1 MSESLEEFYKN
12 LLDIT
17 DPWEVTSIKRDSK
30 SREVT
35 AIVALKAGL
44 PLLCPICGMVAKL
57 HDHRFRRWRHLDS
70 CNHKTIVEA
79 DIPRVECTEH
89 GIKQVAV
96 TWAVKGSRFT
106 AEFESTVLL
115 WLKGDPISTVAEN
128 FRLSWDEVDGIMSRA
143 VKRGLAR
150 RDTTSPKNIGIDE
163 TSFQKH
169 HQYVTVI
176 LDKDTDTVIDILD
189 DRKAVTLKNWLQIQ
203 QKSDFSELQSIT
215 MDMWDPFINAVK
227 KSFQD
232 AEKLIAFDRF
242 HVSQHFGKALD
253 KIRAEEHRS
262 FINGEAKSPLVRS
275 KYQWLINSHRID
287 NRSTRRKEFMPLTR
301 MNLKTARAWRI
312 KEAATSLWDY
322 SYMGAAE
329 RNWKRLLGW
338 ISRCRLKPMIAVGNM
353 VRRYFWG
360 ILNAIR
366 LKENNSMLE
375 AKNACIQR
383 IKKIACGFRNRKRF
397 KNAILFHLGG
407 LDLQPFPTR

>member
-1 MSESLEEFYKN
+1 MSESLEEFYTN
-12 LLDIT
+12 LLGIT
-17 DPWEVTSIKRDSK
+17 DPWEVASIKRDSS

-35 AIVALKAGL
+35 AIVSLKVGI
-44 PLLCPICGMVAKL
+44 PLLCPICGSPAKL
-57 HDHRFRRWRHLDS
+57 HDHRSRRWRHLDS

-79 DIPRVECTEH
+79 DIPRVECAQH
-89 GIKQVAV
+89 GVKQVAV

-115 WLKGDPISTVAEN
+115 WLKGDSISTVAEN
-128 FRLSWDEVDGIMSRA
+128 FRLSWDEVDGIMNRA
-143 VKRGLAR
+143 VNRGLAR
-150 RDTTSPKNIGIDE
+150 RQKSAPKRIGIDE

-176 LDKDTDTVIDILD
+176 LDKDTDSVIDILD
-189 DRKAVTLKNWLQIQ
+189 DRKAITLRTWFKTQE
-203 QKSDFSELQSIT
+203 KSDFAQLESIT

-227 KSFQD
+227 KSFPD

-253 KIRAEEHRS
+253 KVRAEEHRG
-262 FINGEAKSPLVRS
+262 FLACNEQSPLVRS
-275 KYQWLINSHRID
+275 KYQWLANSERID
-287 NRSTRRKEFMPLTR
+287 NRATRRKEFMQLTR
-301 MNLKTARAWRI
+301 LNLKTSRAWQI
-312 KEAATSLWDY
+312 KEAASSLWNY
-322 SYMGAAE
+322 SYIGVAE
-329 RNWKRLLGW
+329 KNWRQLLGW
-338 ISRCRLKPMIAVGNM
+338 ISRCRLKPVIAVGKM

-366 LKENNSMLE
+366 FKVNNSMLE

-407 LDLQPFPTR
+407 LDLQPFATR

>member
-1 MSESLEEFYKN
+1 MSESLEEFYTN
-12 LLDIT
+12 LLGIT
-17 DPWEVTSIKRDSK
+17 DPWEVALIKRDSS

-35 AIVALKAGL
+35 AIVALKADI
-44 PLLCPICGMVAKL
+44 PLLCPICGLPAKL
-57 HDHRFRRWRHLDS
+57 HDHRSRRWRHLDS

-79 DIPRVECTEH
+79 DIPRVECAQH
-89 GIKQVAV
+89 GVKQVAV

-115 WLKGDPISTVAEN
+115 WLKGDSISMVAEN

-150 RDTTSPKNIGIDE
+150 RQKTAPKRIGIDE

-176 LDKDTDTVIDILD
+176 LDKDTDSVIDILD
-189 DRKAVTLKNWLQIQ
+189 DRKAITLRSWFETQE
-203 QKSDFSELQSIT
+203 KSDFAQLESIT

-227 KSFQD
+227 KSFPG

-253 KIRAEEHRS
+253 KVRAEEHRG
-262 FINGEAKSPLVRS
+262 FLACDEQSPLVRS
-275 KYQWLINSHRID
+275 KYQWLANSVRID
-287 NRSTRRKEFMPLTR
+287 NRATRRKEFMQLTR
-301 MNLKTARAWRI
+301 LNLKTSRAWQI
-312 KEAATSLWDY
+312 KEAASSLWNY
-322 SYMGAAE
+322 SYIGVAE
-329 RNWKRLLGW
+329 KNWRQLLGW
-338 ISRCRLKPMIAVGNM
+338 ISRCRLKPVIAVGKM

-366 LKENNSMLE
+366 FKVNNSMLE

-407 LDLQPFPTR
+407 LDLQPFATR